1 MIRCYFFLP
10 LLVALPLAAQNPS
23 ATAPTQLTIYNQD
36 FAVARTTIPLDLH
49 AGTNEVLTT
58 NVTSQ
63 LEPDSVVLRDPTGR
77 NLIKVAEQNYDAAVV
92 NQQWMLEKNE
102 GKIIDFEVQPE
113 RQFPTA
119 TGEIHDVPAKFV
131 QGRILRAGN
140 QIAGDQPLIEVD
152 GKMQFH
158 LPGTPVFP
166 ANTDGLLL
174 KPTLHWQIDSA
185 KAASFP
191 AELDYI
197 TGGMSWQ
204 ATYNVVLPETTDI
217 TGTEQADIIGWV
229 TIQNNSGTDFPQAAI
244 QLMAGDV
251 SKIYNVV
258 HGRGI
263 GYGVGVPGGIMG
275 GIGSGV
281 PTQKAF
287 DDFHLYDLHR
297 TLALHN
303 GETKQVQFLEASQI
317 SVQRT
322 YQYEGNNPV
331 VQPFYPGFHNEQ
343 QYLGDSGNTHVSVVE
358 EIKNSTANHLGM
370 PLPAGRMRLYR
381 RDTGGQ
387 MQFVGENMINHT
399 PAEQTVK
406 VVSGNAFDVTAKR
419 RQTDFHV
426 DGLHRTM
433 EESFEIK
440 LSNQKEQ
447 PITVHAVEHLTRCEN
462 WEITAK
468 SSDFTKRDSSTIDFP
483 ISVPAKGDATLT
495 YTVHYTW

>member
-1 MIRCYFFLP
+1 MIRCRFLLP
-10 LLVALPLAAQNPS
+10 LLAALPLAAQSPS

-92 NQQWMLEKNE
+92 NQEWMLDKYE
-102 GKIIDFEVQPE
+102 GKTLDFQVQPAG
-113 RQFPTA
+113 QFVMS
-119 TGEIHDVPAKFV
+119 TGEVREYPARIV
-131 QGRILRAGN
+131 QARIIRAGN
-140 QIAGDQPLIEVD
+140 QPLIEIN
-152 GKMQFH
+152 GKMQFN
-158 LPGTPVFP
+158 LPGAPIFP

-174 KPTLHWQIDSA
+174 RPTLRWQIDSA

-204 ATYNVVLPETTDI
+204 ATYNVVLPETVDT
-217 TGTEQADIIGWV
+217 TRAEQADIIGWV
-229 TIQNNSGTDFPQAAI
+229 TIQNNSGTDFPQATI

-251 SKIYNVV
+251 AKIRDTFVMKSRISS
-258 HGRGI
+258 GMAG
-263 GYGVGVPGGIMG
+263 GVMG
-275 GIGSGV
+275 AIGSA

-303 GETKQVQFLEASQI
+303 GETKQVQFLEASHV

-331 VQPFYPGFHNEQ
+331 VQPFYPGYHNEQ
-343 QYLGDSGNTHVSVVE
+343 QYLGNSGNTHVSVLE
-358 EIKNSTANHLGM
+358 EIKNSPANHLGM
-370 PLPAGRMRLYR
+370 PLPAGRIRLYR

-387 MQFVGENMINHT
+387 MQFVGENMITHT

-419 RQTDFHV
+419 RQTEFHV
-426 DGLHRTM
+426 DGLRRIM
-433 EESFEIK
+433 DESFEIK
-440 LSNQKEQ
+440 LSNQKAQ
-447 PITVHAVEHLTRCEN
+447 AVTVHAVEHMDRGEN
-462 WEITAK
+462 WEIIAK

-483 ISVPAKGDATLT
+483 VSVPAKGDATLT